1 MVARTLRKLTVLE
14 VKNAKPSISPKTG
27 QPCAARYGD
36 GGGLYLHVN
45 AQGRKSWIYR
55 WKVAGKAHEMGLGG
69 FSDSN
74 KDDCRKSLIG
84 ARERAE
90 ECREMVAAGKNPKM
104 ERDRAKTK
112 DLVEPT
118 FWECV
123 ERYYADKIELKTL
136 PNGKTSGL
144 RNAKSRQHF
153 LMTMRE
159 YAKPLNKVKVS
170 QITIDHVL
178 QALRPIWD
186 VKRETASKTQGRI
199 ERVLSYATAMGWRSG
214 PNPAQ
219 WTKGLD
225 NILPPKPTAKEQRHF
240 PALAY
245 SELPDFMDKLRDR
258 EGVTA
263 RLTEF
268 AILTVARSKQARLAK
283 FQDIDFETGIWSAP
297 ANDMK
302 GGELHTVPLCSRAL
316 EIIAEAKEQAANS
329 DLILPPNQ
337 DLIFPHPKSGKM
349 LSENA
354 SRALLHRMGYAHI
367 TLHGF
372 RATFKTF
379 CTSKTNFAR
388 ELIEMA
394 MAHKFGS
401 DAEMA
406 YLRETAH
413 EKRLK
418 LMQAWSDYCAGIQS
432 GEVVRLHG

>member
-1 MVARTLRKLTVLE
+1 MAARTLQKLTVLE
-14 VKNAKPSISPKTG
+14 VKNAKPSISPKSG
-27 QPCAARYGD
+27 KPCAARYGD

-45 AQGRKSWIYR
+45 AQGRKSWVYR
-55 WKVAGKAHEMGLGG
+55 WKVASKAHEMGLGG

-74 KDDCRKSLIG
+74 KDDCRKSLSG
-84 ARERAE
+84 ARERAK
-90 ECREMVAAGKNPKM
+90 ECRTIVADGKNPKT
-104 ERDRAKTK
+104 ERDRLKKKSVA
-112 DLVEPT
+112 EPT

-123 ERYYADKIELKTL
+123 ERYYADKVELKEL
-136 PNGKTSGL
+136 PDGKTSGL
-144 RNAKSRQHF
+144 KNAKSRQHF

-159 YAKPLNKVKVS
+159 YAKPLHRIKVS
-170 QITIDHVL
+170 DIAIEHVL

-186 VKRETASKTQGRI
+186 TKRETASKTQGRI

-240 PALAY
+240 PALPY
-245 SELPDFMDKLRDR
+245 DELPDFMDKLRGR

-268 AILTVARSKQARLAK
+268 AILTVARSKQARSAK
-283 FQDIDFETGIWSAP
+283 FENIDFKTGLWTIP
-297 ANDMK
+297 ADDMK
-302 GGELHTVPLCSRAL
+302 GGEVHTVPLCTRAL
-316 EIIAEAKEQAANS
+316 EIVKEASRSGS
-329 DLILPPNQ
+329 DTG
-337 DLIFPHPKSGKM
+337 LIFPHKRAGKI

-354 SRALLHRMGYAHI
+354 SRALLHRMDYAHI

-372 RATFKTF
+372 RATFKTY
-379 CTSKTNFAR
+379 CTSKTKFAR

-394 MAHKFGS
+394 MAHKFGN

-413 EKRLK
+413 DKRRA
-418 LMQAWSDYCAGIQS
+418 LMQAWSDYCAGGQS